1 MKILVTGATGLVGA
15 EVLREAIKDRGIEQ
29 AIALTRRPGPVVD
42 AKIHS
47 ITHTDFLDYSGVNLR
62 EVDAIIWCLGVSQSQ
77 VNKEQYE
84 VITHDYAVAA
94 GKALLLANPAGT
106 FVFLSG
112 TGADSSEQTNT
123 IFGRV
128 KGKTENSLRML
139 NFKRYVIARPGGIR
153 PIHKNPN
160 APLVNKIFIP
170 FFPLFRLIAPSLVID
185 SDVLARILIHVAR
198 NGSDKEILENT
209 DLLEIAERFSL

>member
-106 FVFLSG
+106 
-112 TGADSSEQTNT
+112 
-123 IFGRV
+123 
-128 KGKTENSLRML
+128 
-139 NFKRYVIARPGGIR
+139 
-153 PIHKNPN
+153 
-160 APLVNKIFIP
+160 
-170 FFPLFRLIAPSLVID
+170 
-185 SDVLARILIHVAR
+185 
-198 NGSDKEILENT
+198 
-209 DLLEIAERFSL
+209 